1 MENKVYVVTRGE
13 YSDYG
18 IEHIFSTRE
27 AAEKYCTIDKNKY
40 DEPMIKEWNLE
51 DGSNILIEQV
61 YRAINFTLADKADS
75 NPVWEMQYND
85 SPFTFEINK
94 YNRGGYYYYYGE
106 KIITYFGGTIPV
118 SKTIETDEEASKII
132 FDHIA
137 KWKAEQLNL

>member
-27 AAEKYCTIDKNKY
+27 AAEKYCAIDKDKCY
-40 DEPMIKEWNLE
+40 EPMIEEWNLE

-85 SPFTFEINK
+85 SPFTLEINM
-94 YNRGGYYYYYGE
+94 YNRGGSYYCFGE
-106 KIITYFGGTIPV
+106 KTTYFGGTIPV

-132 FDHIA
+132 FNHIT

>member
-1 MENKVYVVTRGE
+1 MENKVYMVIRGE

-27 AAEKYCTIDKNKY
+27 AAEKYCAIDKNKY
-40 DEPMIKEWNLE
+40 DEPMIEEWNLE

-61 YRAINFTLADKADS
+61 YRAIRFTLADKADS

-85 SPFTFEINK
+85 SPFTLEINT
-94 YNRGGYYYYYGE
+94 YNRGGGYYC
-106 KIITYFGGTIPV
+106 FGGTIPV
-118 SKTIETDEEASKII
+118 SKTIETGEEASKII

-137 KWKAEQLNL
+137 KWKQNNLTFK